1 MALIEIDGLPVY
13 LLIAWWIFPWRTVSH
28 NQMVEFFF
36 NDLWTSTGRVVR
48 QLRSVERRKFGNPWS
63 GNARIGEAQ
72 LEIFKEILLSWR
84 FPKIRVT
91 QIISNHPLFFDHFSI
106 ETILI
111 PQLDPPS
118 CYLKGGNPDQA
129 MQAGTLEG
137 WNAWYSC
144 HDIL

>member
-1 MALIEIDGLPVY
+1 M
-13 LLIAWWIFPWRTVSH
+13 
-28 NQMVEFFF
+28 
-36 NDLWTSTGRVVR
+36 R

-84 FPKIRVT
+84 FPKLRVT

-118 CYLKGGNPDQA
+118 CYLKGGQSGPGD
-129 MQAGTLEG
+129 AGWHLGGVECVVQL
-137 WNAWYSC
+137 S
-144 HDIL
+144 